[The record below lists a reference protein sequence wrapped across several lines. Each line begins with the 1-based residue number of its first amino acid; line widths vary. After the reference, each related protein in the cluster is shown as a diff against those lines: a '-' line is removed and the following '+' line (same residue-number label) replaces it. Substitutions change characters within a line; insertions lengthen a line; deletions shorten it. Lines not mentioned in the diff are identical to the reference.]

1 MCLLLTA
8 KASIYY
14 SKPDRVQAEGSQM
27 FRHNRKI
34 DRNYK
39 KPFFHQQNNSGRIV
53 FIVVM
58 MSLIVI
64 IPMSIIWQQS
74 MIQTMTLDYF
84 GIAPTV
90 TPYAGERAALA
101 EDYYRSGDIE
111 TAALFYSMAVE
122 QQPQNISYLYEYG
135 LLLIELDRNDEA
147 ELLGENMIEF
157 APDDPRGY
165 ALKAMSIAWQ
175 NPTEA
180 IPVAVE
186 GREVDDEFAP
196 IWGAFAL
203 SYTRIG
209 RYTEALRAG
218 SYAVQLDPYNAS
230 VRRSYSYPLIY
241 TGNYSEAIRQLEQA
255 IAINPNVVG
264 PYFELAALYR
274 NITINQPEVS
284 VAIYNEILNIEPSNA
299 QAYLRLCETYA
310 AVGLFQEAE
319 IFCDSALDID
329 PEYASA
335 HRMRG
340 QLRYS
345 RRNYEGAIESFQM
358 CFLLFAEDALNAEF
372 VDPLAIENQPNIQLS
387 DIENQVDRS
396 ALDLDGLEIECIYVR
411 GLAHYFLAAGENCNL
426 AWEWLNIALNHPQAE
441 GSVQANVL
449 QGLENVTIN
458 CAGYGDTLLPTPIP
472 PTPIPPTPIGGF

>member
-1 MCLLLTA
+1 
-8 KASIYY
+8 
-14 SKPDRVQAEGSQM
+14 M
-27 FRHNRKI
+27 FHHNRKI
-34 DRNYK
+34 DRDYK
-39 KPFFHQQNNSGRIV
+39 KPFFNRRQSYGRLT

-58 MSLIVI
+58 VGLII
-64 IPMSIIWQQS
+64 LIPLLIIWQQS
-74 MIQTMTLDYF
+74 MLETMTLEYF
-84 GIAPTV
+84 GIAPTT

-111 TAALFYSMAVE
+111 TAARFYEMAVQ

-147 ELLGENMIEF
+147 EAMGEEMMEMS
-157 APDDPRGY
+157 PDDPRGY

-186 GREVDDEFAP
+186 GREVDDTFAP

-218 SYAVQLDPYNAS
+218 SYAIQLNPNDAS
-230 VRRSYSYPLIY
+230 VRRSYSYPLIF
-241 TGNYSEAIRQLEQA
+241 TGNYSEAIRQLETA

-264 PYFELAALYR
+264 PYFELASLYR
-274 NITINQPEVS
+274 NPAINQPEVA
-284 VAIYNEILNIEPSNA
+284 VAIYNEILNIEPNNP

-319 IFCDSALDID
+319 IFCDSALELN
-329 PEYASA
+329 PEYTSA

-358 CFLLFAEDALNAEF
+358 CLLLTAEEQLNQDF
-372 VDPLAIENQPNIQLS
+372 VDPIEVETQPNIQLS
-387 DIENQVDRS
+387 VIEQQVNL
-396 ALDLDGLEIECIYVR
+396 AELDLNDLEIECIYVR
-411 GLAHYFLAAGENCNL
+411 GLAHYFLALGNNCDQ
-426 AWEWLNIALNHPQAE
+426 AWDWLTIALNHPEAE
-441 GSVQANVL
+441 GSVQDNIL
-449 QGLENVTIN
+449 QGLTNTKTR
-458 CAGYGDTLLPTPIP
+458 CAGYSNVELPTPIP

>member
-1 MCLLLTA
+1 
-8 KASIYY
+8 
-14 SKPDRVQAEGSQM
+14 M

-34 DRNYK
+34 DRSYN
-39 KPFFHQQNNSGRIV
+39 KPFFNRRRSYGRLI
-53 FIVVM
+53 FIAVM
-58 MSLIVI
+58 MGLIFL
-64 IPMSIIWQQS
+64 IPTLIIWQQS
-74 MIQTMTLDYF
+74 SLETMTLEYF
-84 GIAPTV
+84 GIAPTA
-90 TPYAGERAALA
+90 TPFAGERAALA
-101 EDYYRSGDIE
+101 EDYYRAGDIE
-111 TAALFYSMAVE
+111 TAARFYEMAVQ

-147 ELLGENMIEF
+147 EVMGEDMMAL

-186 GREVDDEFAP
+186 GREVDDTFAP

-218 SYAVQLDPYNAS
+218 SYAIELDPYNAN
-230 VRRSYSYPLIY
+230 VRRSYSYPLIF

-264 PYFELAALYR
+264 PYFELASLYR
-274 NITINQPEVS
+274 NPAINQPEVA
-284 VAIYNEILNIEPSNA
+284 VAIYNEIINIEPTSA

-319 IFCDSALDID
+319 IFCDSALDLN
-329 PEYASA
+329 PEYTSA

-358 CFLLFAEDALNAEF
+358 CLLLFAEEELNTEI
-372 VDPLAIENQPNIQLS
+372 VNPVAIENQPNIQLS
-387 DIENQVDRS
+387 DIERQVDLT
-396 ALDLDGLEIECIYVR
+396 ALDLDELEIECIYVR
-411 GLAHYFLAAGENCNL
+411 GLAHYFLAGANCEL
-426 AWEWLNIALNHPQAE
+426 AWDWLTIALNHPEAE
-441 GSVQANVL
+441 GSVQANIL
-449 QGLENVTIN
+449 QGLTNTKIN
-458 CAGYGDTLLPTPIP
+458 CPGYSDIDLPTPIP